1 MIWTNCAIFKCILN
15 WIKWKNTENENLR
28 GSSACKLVGGDACD
42 DESSKDKNLAWRG
55 VIIVSLSY
63 KLGGNNIRNSKL
75 EIAFTSDIS
84 HEIVMTLLAFFNQ
97 QHSLFRKHSVKS
109 AESQERKHCYNQL
122 FLSVVR
128 HETDEIY
135 GPRNLLGIATILTRS
150 RHTRATKL
158 EESCGN
164 G

>member
-1 MIWTNCAIFKCILN
+1 MNKSNNFGEIELK
-15 WIKWKNTENENLR
+15 
-28 GSSACKLVGGDACD
+28 
-42 DESSKDKNLAWRG
+42 
-55 VIIVSLSY
+55 IVSLSY

-122 FLSVVR
+122 FLSEVR

-150 RHTRATKL
+150 RHKRATKL